1 MISIIVSID
10 DKRGIGKNNDLLVK
24 IPEDLKRLREI
35 TTGHSLIMGRKTF
48 ESLGRLLPN
57 RTHIVITR
65 DKNSLQ
71 HLSYQPDELV
81 NSLEEG
87 IEVARKIE
95 QQRMSLR
102 GTKGYEAIP
111 QQGEDRHAS
120 LAMTNPE
127 EEIFVFG
134 GGQIFKEAIEKG
146 LFDRL
151 YLTIIK
157 GDFGA

>member
-65 DKNSLQ
+65 DKNSLK
-71 HLSYQPDELV
+71 HLSYQPQEIV
-81 NSLEEG
+81 STLEEG
-87 IEVARKIE
+87 LEVAKNYP
-95 QQRMSLR
+95 
-102 GTKGYEAIP
+102 GA
-111 QQGEDRHAS
+111 
-120 LAMTNPE
+120 E
-127 EEIFVFG
+127 EMFVFG
-134 GGQIFKEAIEKG
+134 GGQIFRQALEKG
-146 LFDRL
+146 LVDRL

-157 GDFGA
+157 GDYDADTFF